1 MHQFRNGLTLAL
13 MDDVNNFLEG
23 IIDKIT
29 FYLENI
35 QPWAASLV
43 LLAVGILT
51 LVGFFVLLKKFIKTF
66 IILGV
71 LGAAGYLIYTQTDLL
86 DSILGSVLKIVL

>member
-1 MHQFRNGLTLAL
+1 MHRLKNGLTLAL
-13 MDDVNNFLEG
+13 MDNVNDFLAD

-43 LLAVGILT
+43 IFAIGILT
-51 LVGFFVLLKKFIKTF
+51 LVGFFVMLKKFIKTF

-71 LGAAGYLIYTQTDLL
+71 LGGAGYLIYTQTNLL
-86 DSILGSVLKIVL
+86 DGILGSVLKIF

>member
-1 MHQFRNGLTLAL
+1 MHHFRNGFTLSI
-13 MDDVNNFLEG
+13 MDTVNGTLES
-23 IIDKIT
+23 IIDDIT

-43 LLAVGILT
+43 LLAVGILA
-51 LVGFFVLLKKFIKTF
+51 LVGFFVMLKKFIKTF

-71 LGAAGYLIYTQTDLL
+71 LGGAGYLIYTQTDLL
-86 DSILGSVLKIVL
+86 DSVLGGVLKIFL